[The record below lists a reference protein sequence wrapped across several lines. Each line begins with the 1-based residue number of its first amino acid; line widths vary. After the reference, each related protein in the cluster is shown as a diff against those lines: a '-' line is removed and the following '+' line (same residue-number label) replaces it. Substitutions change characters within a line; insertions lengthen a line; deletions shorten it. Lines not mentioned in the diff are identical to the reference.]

1 MKTYTIYHSP
11 SNFIFNVFYIRK
23 WCPPPTCENIC
34 SFVIDKSKIKYPA
47 DWKYDDLAHSEIIK
61 CRNNKMQNL
70 KVAVATLFH
79 ILRYAYDNVI
89 VVKVMRR
96 KKLHKDITE
105 LKNVELKLI
114 SQV

>member
-1 MKTYTIYHSP
+1 
-11 SNFIFNVFYIRK
+11 
-23 WCPPPTCENIC
+23 
-34 SFVIDKSKIKYPA
+34 
-47 DWKYDDLAHSEIIK
+47 
-61 CRNNKMQNL
+61 MQNL